1 MDMVNYGFG
10 MPTRLVADGDVA
22 RWCGRLVAHY
32 GGTRVLVI
40 VPAETDLREGV
51 ARDAIGSLD
60 RALLDRSEFRCADG
74 GAVPDPSLIEEI
86 AAQGADDK
94 VDFVLAVGGVG
105 AIELAR
111 AVAERLAELS
121 FSADGFFPY
130 GGVLTHAKRPRAA
143 GEPCDPDKVP
153 VFVIVAPELLDQI
166 DEPLRGA
173 LVDVCG
179 AA

>member
-32 GGTRVLVI
+32 GGTRALVI
-40 VPAETDLREGV
+40 RATGAGASGDV
-51 ARDAIGSLD
+51 ARGAISSLD
-60 RALLDRSEFRCADG
+60 RALLDRSEFRCSGA
-74 GAVPDPSLIEEI
+74 GAVPDPALIEEI

-94 VDFVLAVGGVG
+94 VDFVLAIGGVG

-111 AVAERLAELS
+111 SVAERLAELS

-130 GGVLTHAKRPRAA
+130 GGVLTDAKPLRGAD
-143 GEPCDPDKVP
+143 EPCDPDKVP

-166 DEPLRGA
+166 GGPLRHA
-173 LVDVCG
+173 LVRICG